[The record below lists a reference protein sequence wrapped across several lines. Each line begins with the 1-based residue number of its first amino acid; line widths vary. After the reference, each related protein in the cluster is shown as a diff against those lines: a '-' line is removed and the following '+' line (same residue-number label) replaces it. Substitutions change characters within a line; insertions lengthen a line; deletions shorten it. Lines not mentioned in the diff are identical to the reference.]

1 MAGGTILDVD
11 RLCHVSPGPT
21 SNHQRAQMALAPA
34 FEAFQLIGRPPGRRP
49 DGQELVLTRTG
60 SEPKGESMPTFA
72 AEKAEIRSSVPPPR
86 VSLPPR
92 PRTAIP
98 ESFFFSEPELEVHE
112 DKRPIGPLGISIL
125 GLAACLMIVIN
136 WLIGGTET
144 KKDFRPRGA
153 RVNTAIHEVELTD
166 ETGPPQGP
174 GGAEERRISGTGEE
188 ASAPTDTMVN
198 AASIARDL
206 VSLFLDGSDED
217 REEVASARFLND
229 LQYNLLM
236 LRLTDLS
243 QLAGDVR
250 GMYWLT
256 ARAPH
261 ELPPRVDNDPGKTG
275 TTVLSILF
283 LDGRWKLHDLSTQ

>member
-1 MAGGTILDVD
+1 MDKIWYWPV
-11 RLCHVSPGPT
+11 
-21 SNHQRAQMALAPA
+21 
-34 FEAFQLIGRPPGRRP
+34 
-49 DGQELVLTRTG
+49 TG
-60 SEPKGESMPTFA
+60 SEPEGEFMPTFA
-72 AEKAEIRSSVPPPR
+72 AEKAEIRSSIPPPL

-98 ESFFFSEPELEVHE
+98 ESYFFSEPEPEVHE
-112 DKRPIGPLGISIL
+112 DKRAFGPLGITIV
-125 GLAACLMIVIN
+125 GLAACLVIVIN

-144 KKDFRPRGA
+144 KKDFRPRA
-153 RVNTAIHEVELTD
+153 AKVNTAIQEAEVTD
-166 ETGPPQGP
+166 EASPPQSFGVV
-174 GGAEERRISGTGEE
+174 EERRIPGAREE
-188 ASAPTDTMVN
+188 ASAPTDTLVN

-217 REEVASARFLND
+217 RQEVASARFLSD

-243 QLAGDVR
+243 QPACEVR

-261 ELPPRVDNDPGKTG
+261 RLPPRFDNDPGKTG
-275 TTVLSILF
+275 TTQLSILF
-283 LDGRWKLHDLSTQ
+283 LDGRWKLHDLSIQ